1 MTRLPKATVLL
12 LLIGLACVNLVFRY
26 PTAQHEGGADSFVF
40 QGLAQLILDAKHA
53 DWLISP
59 LSVLGLYP
67 LSHPSGSILSI
78 SDLTEVGGVQVEG
91 SILLVDMLTS
101 ILGGLGAFVMAREI
115 RTDDRLALL
124 VAFVFSTA
132 PRFVSSLEWQVPTR
146 SLFTAVIPL
155 FVWGLLRMHKRV
167 DVPHI
172 AVLSTTLLVMMT
184 AHRLAVMMAIV
195 MAAYIAASIFVAVLR
210 ILRTTYASV
219 FLAPRLRLVLRS
231 GSWCVLVIIAV
242 YFLLFSGT
250 LDAYEKGQF
259 GTQTGLVGQLE
270 NLGVSLARTIGF
282 LIPLVAVGAVAVV
295 RTRGNDVRQP
305 WLIAVLIGILPTLSL
320 RQYTGWYLLPFAAI
334 YIALGVQYL
343 HDRLRARPG
352 VRVAFIA
359 VVLVTSFASTVY
371 VANYERQLEQYLSSP
386 VYDGGIYMRQVSG
399 GGFIANSGALGVQ
412 VHAVSGLPYL
422 PIGGS
427 TTAFQGPEILAF
439 HFLRPNDVRPRLIPI
454 GSLTIEDDSFFVLDD
469 VNFETIWADTLGR
482 PVSDSY
488 VSQQLST
495 YGIQFFVEKSSLSS
509 SFEAYGNV
517 YDSQFARSC
526 ALERYVVFSSGTFS
540 VFYLQGSSS

>member
-12 LLIGLACVNLVFRY
+12 LLLGLTCVNLMFRY

-40 QGLAQLILDAKHA
+40 QGLTQLILDAKHA

-78 SDLTEVGGVQVEG
+78 SDLTEVGGVQTEG

-101 ILGGLGAFVMAREI
+101 ILGVLGAFVMAREI

-167 DVPHI
+167 DVAHI

-259 GTQTGLVGQLE
+259 GTQTGFVGQLE

-282 LIPLVAVGAVAVV
+282 LIPLVAVGAVAVL

-359 VVLVTSFASTVY
+359 VVLVTSFAST
-371 VANYERQLEQYLSSP
+371 

-469 VNFETIWADTLGR
+469 VNFETIWADTLAR
-482 PVSDSY
+482 PISDSY

-509 SFEAYGNV
+509 SFEAYGNI

-540 VFYLQGSSS
+540 VFYLQGSSG